1 MRHFITQRPILVIVL
16 AQLCGCSL
24 WFSVNGVSMGLTDSW
39 GLNASDLGRLTNAVL
54 AGFICGTL
62 ILSISGLADRF
73 RASHI
78 FVVSAFLGALA
89 NLSFAL
95 VASNLHEGLIVRF
108 LVGLCLA
115 GIYPTGMKLLVS
127 WSESSPGLVLGLL
140 VGMLTL
146 GTALPHGLTALELT
160 ADWQSTLI
168 LVSGIA
174 LIGGAMVW
182 LLGDGPYTTRQV
194 GSLRWGAVMQSFQI
208 PRFRA
213 SAMGYFGH
221 MWELYAFWTL
231 TPWLVRESL
240 GSRAPSEEVALWS
253 FAVIGIGAFG
263 AFFGG
268 WMSRVIGSAH
278 VARISLALSGLI
290 CAFYPLVAS
299 SMGVLTI
306 GILLVWG
313 FFVIAD
319 SGQFSAISSQ
329 ACPRDL
335 VGSALAMQNSTG
347 FLLSVVSISLVT
359 GLLDEWGLSVLW
371 VLIPGPVL
379 GVIAMKSLFV
389 QGSLAK

>member
-127 WSESSPGLVLGLL
+127 WSESSPGLGLGLL

-160 ADWQSTLI
+160 ADWRSTLI

-182 LLGDGPYTTRQV
+182 LLGDGP
-194 GSLRWGAVMQSFQI
+194 
-208 PRFRA
+208 
-213 SAMGYFGH
+213 
-221 MWELYAFWTL
+221 
-231 TPWLVRESL
+231 
-240 GSRAPSEEVALWS
+240 
-253 FAVIGIGAFG
+253 
-263 AFFGG
+263 
-268 WMSRVIGSAH
+268 
-278 VARISLALSGLI
+278 
-290 CAFYPLVAS
+290 
-299 SMGVLTI
+299 
-306 GILLVWG
+306 
-313 FFVIAD
+313 
-319 SGQFSAISSQ
+319 
-329 ACPRDL
+329 
-335 VGSALAMQNSTG
+335 
-347 FLLSVVSISLVT
+347 
-359 GLLDEWGLSVLW
+359 
-371 VLIPGPVL
+371 
-379 GVIAMKSLFV
+379 
-389 QGSLAK
+389 